1 MPRKWLNV
9 FVWGICA
16 LIGLATIYGLSNV
29 LSSRPTDDNLF
40 RLTNE
45 VLWAAGPLIIAL
57 LAALIITRQPGN
69 SIGWLLLIMASSL
82 PLSMAIDRYLGSFGA
97 NAPPPTLLNLTL
109 TMFYGISWLPLIFPL
124 VLIVLL
130 FPTGKPP
137 SPRWKWLAAAILML
151 FFTFIF
157 IATFAKEYPDIN
169 NNLWTLLNPIGF
181 IDLQTLEAI
190 VLPWQIGLGIVT
202 VLSLVSLFVR
212 YRTANAIER
221 TQIKWVLYACG
232 IFVTVYVPGLLTSI
246 SDSHGLANDI
256 FNLVLIL
263 AILAIPAAIV
273 VAILRYRLW
282 DIDLI
287 IRRTLLYGA
296 LTGLLALVFFGLVI
310 VLQQILGGVTQSE
323 NSPLAIVLSTLAIA

>member
-1 MPRKWLNV
+1 
-9 FVWGICA
+9 
-16 LIGLATIYGLSNV
+16 
-29 LSSRPTDDNLF
+29 
-40 RLTNE
+40 
-45 VLWAAGPLIIAL
+45 
-57 LAALIITRQPGN
+57 
-69 SIGWLLLIMASSL
+69 
-82 PLSMAIDRYLGSFGA
+82 
-97 NAPPPTLLNLTL
+97 
-109 TMFYGISWLPLIFPL
+109 
-124 VLIVLL
+124 
-130 FPTGKPP
+130 
-137 SPRWKWLAAAILML
+137 ML

-323 NSPLAIVLSTLAIA
+323 NSPLAIVLSTLAIAALFNPLRTRLQEFIYRRFYRQKYDAEKTLAEFAAAARAETDLDTLSTQVVAIVEKTMQPTEINMWLKQIHSQESTSFFEDFG